1 MKQSKIAL
9 LRGNKS
15 VRTERRPHLRDSD
28 FKKPVVLSFAGW
40 HAPVFLVA
48 LNKLHTYFVLS
59 ELYQE
64 LIGNLDIELLFSLAK
79 SRAIQLGCHFNQVVT
94 AEEKVTFTSC
104 F

>member
-1 MKQSKIAL
+1 MRA
-9 LRGNKS
+9 
-15 VRTERRPHLRDSD
+15 ERKPHLRDSD
-28 FKKPVVLSFAGW
+28 FKESVVLSFAGW
-40 HAPVFLVA
+40 HAPIFLVA

-64 LIGNLDIELLFSLAK
+64 LIGNLDVELLFSLAE

-94 AEEKVTFTSC
+94 AEEKVPFTSR